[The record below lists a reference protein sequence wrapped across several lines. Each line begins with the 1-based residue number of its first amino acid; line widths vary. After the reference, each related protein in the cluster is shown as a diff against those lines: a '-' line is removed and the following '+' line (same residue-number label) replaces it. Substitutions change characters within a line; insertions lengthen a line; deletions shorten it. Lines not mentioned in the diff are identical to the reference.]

1 MGILGEGGVILKNFK
16 SIDWLKDNIDRED
29 LIIFDVRHALDDEN
43 YGKEAYKKDH
53 IPNAI
58 FIPLEETLTGEV
70 KEHGGRHPLPD
81 MEEFAQNMND
91 FGLDDESIVVA
102 YDQGNLAMAGRLWWM
117 LRYIGFK
124 EAYVLLGGY
133 DTWESKNY
141 PVNDHKPNI
150 RKGNKLS
157 VNIQEDLIIDMDDV
171 KRTIS
176 KDNQILVDSR
186 TSERYKGE
194 VEPMDRIPGHIPGA
208 INLPWTELVDDKF
221 EPEEIK
227 EHFKGL
233 DDYDKLV
240 VHCGS
245 GITATANI
253 MFMEEVDLQPVLYLG
268 GYSDWVSYHE
278 NEVIKEN

>member
-81 MEEFAQNMND
+81 MEGFAQNMNE
-91 FGLDDESIVVA
+91 FGLDDDSIVVA
-102 YDQGNLAMAGRLWWM
+102 YDQGNLSIAGRLWWM

-124 EAYVLLGGY
+124 EVYVLLGGY
-133 DTWESKNY
+133 EAWETENY
-141 PVNDHKPNI
+141 PIDDHKPNI

-227 EHFKGL
+227 EHFKDL
-233 DDYDKLV
+233 DIYDRLV

-245 GITATANI
+245 GITATVNI
-253 MFMEEVDLQPVLYLG
+253 MFMEEIGLSPVLYLG

-278 NEVIKEN
+278 NEVI